1 MTDFENFDA
10 KQCVWKMFGLQ
21 LNVSICP
28 QAESVVTP
36 RLLTHE
42 PCLV

>member
-10 KQCVWKMFGLQ
+10 KQGVWKMFGLQ
-21 LNVSICP
+21 LNVSSCP
-28 QAESVVTP
+28 QAESVVIP

-42 PCLV
+42 PV